1 MDKQVVLIT
10 GSSRGIGKAAAV
22 EFAKRGFRVVIHGN
36 HSVKELMELR
46 EYLEKEIGAEVLMQ
60 CGDISDSSFVKTMFQ
75 TIEKTFGS
83 VDVLVNNA
91 GISQIGLFQDMTEE
105 EWDRMLATNLSSIFY
120 CCKQAVNGM
129 LQKGSGRIINVSSMW
144 GSCGASCEVAYSA
157 TKGGVNAFT
166 KALAKELAPS
176 HISVNAIAFGV
187 IDTEMNGHLDEEER
201 RSLEEEIPFGRFANA
216 KEAGSFICHVAEA
229 DLYLTGQIIG
239 FDGGFL

>member
-1 MDKQVVLIT
+1 
-10 GSSRGIGKAAAV
+10 
-22 EFAKRGFRVVIHGN
+22 
-36 HSVKELMELR
+36 
-46 EYLEKEIGAEVLMQ
+46 
-60 CGDISDSSFVKTMFQ
+60 
-75 TIEKTFGS
+75 
-83 VDVLVNNA
+83 
-91 GISQIGLFQDMTEE
+91 
-105 EWDRMLATNLSSIFY
+105 
-120 CCKQAVNGM
+120 
-129 LQKGSGRIINVSSMW
+129 MW

-201 RSLEEEIPFGRFANA
+201 RSLEEEIPFGRFADA
-216 KEAGSFICHVAEA
+216 KEAGSFICHVEEA